1 MMDPQKKALTFF
13 DDARN
18 SRWSKPPA
26 FAAGGSGLV
35 STVDDYLA
43 FCRMMLSKG
52 LHGRERILSRPAVA
66 LMMSDQL
73 TADQR
78 QGAELFFG
86 HGASWGM
93 GGAVVTRRTDL
104 STTPGRYGWD
114 GGYGTS
120 GHLDPAEDMVGILLT
135 QRMMESP
142 QPPRV
147 FTDFWTSAYQSIDD

>member
-1 MMDPQKKALTFF
+1 MDPQKKLTVF

-26 FAAGGSGLV
+26 FAAGASGLV
-35 STVDDYLA
+35 STADDYLA
-43 FCRMMLSKG
+43 FCRMMLNKG
-52 LHGRERILSRPAVA
+52 RHGSDRILSRPAVA

-73 TADQR
+73 TAEQK
-78 QGAELFFG
+78 QGTELFFG
-86 HGASWGM
+86 SGASWGM

-120 GHLDPAEDMVGILLT
+120 AHLDPAEDLVGVLLT
-135 QRMMESP
+135 QRLMDSP

-147 FTDFWTSAYQSIDD
+147 FSDFWTSAYQSIDD

>member
-1 MMDPQKKALTFF
+1 
-13 DDARN
+13 
-18 SRWSKPPA
+18 
-26 FAAGGSGLV
+26 
-35 STVDDYLA
+35 
-43 FCRMMLSKG
+43 MMLSKG
-52 LHGRERILSRPAVA
+52 LHGRERILSRPAVE

-73 TADQR
+73 TAEQK
-78 QGAELFFG
+78 QGTELFFG

-120 GHLDPAEDMVGILLT
+120 GHLDPAEDMVGILMT
-135 QRMMESP
+135 QRMMDSP